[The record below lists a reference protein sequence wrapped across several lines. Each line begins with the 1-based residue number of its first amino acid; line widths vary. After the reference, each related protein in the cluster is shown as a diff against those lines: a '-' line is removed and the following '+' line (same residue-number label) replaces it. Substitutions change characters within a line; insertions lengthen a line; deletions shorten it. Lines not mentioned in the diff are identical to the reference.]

1 MTESPFSYA
10 QQVHDFGGGR
20 WEAEITLPPL
30 TQSDAQVFQAFL
42 IGLEGRKG
50 TFTMGNPLHSESGT
64 VDVNTNASAGA
75 TSLVLDGSAMTA
87 GTYFSLEDDS
97 VTPSKHHLH
106 MITEAKNSG
115 TGVTVNIQPPLR
127 FDVSVNDV
135 LDLTL
140 PKGIWRLSTND
151 VGWSTGASELTPF
164 TFACVE
170 AI

>member
-1 MTESPFSYA
+1 
-10 QQVHDFGGGR
+10 
-20 WEAEITLPPL
+20 
-30 TQSDAQVFQAFL
+30 
-42 IGLEGRKG
+42 
-50 TFTMGNPLHSESGT
+50 
-64 VDVNTNASAGA
+64 
-75 TSLVLDGSAMTA
+75 
-87 GTYFSLEDDS
+87 
-97 VTPSKHHLH
+97 